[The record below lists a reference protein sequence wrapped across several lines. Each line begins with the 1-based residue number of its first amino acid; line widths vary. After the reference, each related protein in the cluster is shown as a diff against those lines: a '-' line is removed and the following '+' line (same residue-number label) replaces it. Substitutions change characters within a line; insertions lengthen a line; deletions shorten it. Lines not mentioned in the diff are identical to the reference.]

1 MFGNQIPVWY
11 GKKITKRYL
20 WSHFSNK
27 KTKNMFSPLEKRYF
41 LHNALAVY
49 KKNTLKKFPFD
60 ENLTSKEDRYWANK
74 IIKKKMSFIYEPEL
88 IAEHQ
93 YTIHGNTWKGIA

>member
-1 MFGNQIPVWY
+1 MCVGNQIPVWY

-41 LHNALAVY
+41 A
-49 KKNTLKKFPFD
+49 
-60 ENLTSKEDRYWANK
+60 
-74 IIKKKMSFIYEPEL
+74 
-88 IAEHQ
+88 
-93 YTIHGNTWKGIA
+93 